1 MYRSYSSAVHVQK
14 AGSANSEPA
23 CFYAVYS
30 TDEPARFARLLSG
43 AIVFLSSIDFYS
55 KQTAKR
61 IPATVPTMRYRKRRP
76 SRPSRKMQPPRD
88 ATFPITANKMRLPRQ
103 RDVPEHSAERNF
115 YFAIRK
121 SRNAPKSAGNSTDS
135 FFPLMNSARRAGISM
150 LRPITG
156 STRSRNLARMR
167 RFEKRLPSR
176 PRAALRTKRGN
187 RMPRADRA
195 NTPVRSSVSAIARQI
210 CSSS

>member
-30 TDEPARFARLLSG
+30 TDEPARSVRLLSG
-43 AIVFLSSIDFYS
+43 AIVFLSSIISIQNRQPSAF
-55 KQTAKR
+55 
-61 IPATVPTMRYRKRRP
+61 PATVPTMRYRKRRP

-88 ATFPITANKMRLPRQ
+88 ATFPITANKMRLPET
-103 RDVPEHSAERNF
+103 DAFLNHSAERNF

-156 STRSRNLARMR
+156 STRSRNLA
-167 RFEKRLPSR
+167 
-176 PRAALRTKRGN
+176 G
-187 RMPRADRA
+187 
-195 NTPVRSSVSAIARQI
+195 
-210 CSSS
+210 